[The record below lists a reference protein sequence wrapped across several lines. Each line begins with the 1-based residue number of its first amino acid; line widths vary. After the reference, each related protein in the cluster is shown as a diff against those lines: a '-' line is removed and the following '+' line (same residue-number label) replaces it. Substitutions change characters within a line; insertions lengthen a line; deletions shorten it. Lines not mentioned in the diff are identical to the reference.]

1 MQQNDGHALST
12 DRCFI
17 VCIVNLS
24 AAYVYKPT
32 AGRVALLDVAQGG
45 LAMHVYAQESPVR
58 TKQKH

>member
-17 VCIVNLS
+17 ICIVNLS

-45 LAMHVYAQESPVR
+45 LAIQICAGESCAEQS
-58 TKQKH
+58 KNN